1 MNIKLTEEAVY
12 QAIHFT
18 TEAKTTLANNYT
30 YMRSAVTSC
39 CRSGTTKM

>member
-1 MNIKLTEEAVY
+1 MYIRMTEESVE